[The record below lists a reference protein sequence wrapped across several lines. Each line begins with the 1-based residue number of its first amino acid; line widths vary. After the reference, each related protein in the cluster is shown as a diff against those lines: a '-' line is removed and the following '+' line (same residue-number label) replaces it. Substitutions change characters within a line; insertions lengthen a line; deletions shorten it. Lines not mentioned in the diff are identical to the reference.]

1 MQDLEF
7 QHRYCSRN
15 HMKPH
20 KGQAFLSPKEGEVFV
35 KQLILISEW
44 GFSFLKLCLHLV
56 DNCYLDQSCHS

>member
-1 MQDLEF
+1 
-7 QHRYCSRN
+7 
-15 HMKPH
+15 MKPH
-20 KGQAFLSPKEGEVFV
+20 RGQAYLSPKEGEVFV